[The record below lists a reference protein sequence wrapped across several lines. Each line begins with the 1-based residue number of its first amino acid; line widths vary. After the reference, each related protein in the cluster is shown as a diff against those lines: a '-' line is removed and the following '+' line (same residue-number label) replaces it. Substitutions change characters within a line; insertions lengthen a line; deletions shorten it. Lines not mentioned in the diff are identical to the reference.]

1 MMRSVIQAG
10 LLCLLCAEASGQ
22 TAEQGL
28 LGSWK
33 YLRAFNYVHVD
44 ERDRVFQCRLD
55 TDLNVQFATAIYQA
69 GGVIEW
75 TPVRFFSLYGQEVPS
90 GREWGTNTIELRSRI
105 MFLTVPA
112 ANGQG
117 TAREE
122 YDKVATLPTI
132 CEHYRQMAFEE

>member
-1 MMRSVIQAG
+1 MMRRLVHAA
-10 LLCLLCAEASGQ
+10 LLCLLCTEASGQ

-28 LGSWK
+28 QGGWK
-33 YLRAFNYVHVD
+33 YLRAFTYVHVD
-44 ERDRVFQCRLD
+44 EQDRVFQCRFD